1 MVSGWLG
8 GRINPKQDYS
18 GCKFQTYRGPILV
31 YSMLCEPTS
40 SDNEEKE
47 VDNIISNR
55 LVNLKRLQQ
64 T

>member
-1 MVSGWLG
+1 MVSGWVG
-8 GRINPKQDYS
+8 GRINTRKDYS
-18 GCKFQTYRGPILV
+18 GCKFQTYRGTILV
-31 YSMLCEPTS
+31 YSMLCEPAS

-47 VDNIISNR
+47 VDNIISNC